1 MGQSQLMLIVLALI
15 IIGTAIAIAIGMFT
29 NSASDANRDAVMAD
43 LMTLSQRAQ
52 VYYRKPTTLSGG
64 NKSFAGLTA
73 DISGL
78 RRIVNTRT
86 NPWKNANGSYS
97 IMTAG
102 TNERVILRGIG
113 EESGQDASLPVA
125 ITMEVYQDSVRIVTA
140 GGPTIA
146 N

>member
-29 NSASDANRDAVMAD
+29 NSATDANRDAVMAD

-52 VYYRKPTTLSGG
+52 VYYRKPVVLSGG
-64 NKSFAGLTA
+64 GKSFAGLTA
-73 DISGL
+73 DVSGL
-78 RRIVNTRT
+78 KKIVNTRT

-102 TNERVILRGIG
+102 TTERVILRGIG
-113 EESGQDASLPVA
+113 EEPGQDGSLPVA
-125 ITMEVYQDSVRIVTA
+125 ITMEVYQDSVRVVTA
-140 GGPTIA
+140 GGPTVA